1 MVILIELCF
10 WTPKWHHNVSSAF
23 KVYIFLQLSP
33 ADFFVIDLT
42 NQLQKLKVE
51 PVLLHHLSQLR
62 VLQGVELRMATST
75 RLKTCLYSFTSPVGP
90 MYPTRAVRHATWD
103 ALDFLFPLF
112 QASLTVYY
120 LDPLRG
126 DIGQDLQEF
135 MGKEIYEDAEV
146 DEVKGEWVVYVSN
159 FF

>member
-1 MVILIELCF
+1 M
-10 WTPKWHHNVSSAF
+10 KSSLRHLRRH
-23 KVYIFLQLSP
+23 KPSP
-33 ADFFVIDLT
+33 
-42 NQLQKLKVE
+42 LQKLKVE

-75 RLKTCLYSFTSPVGP
+75 RLKTCLYSFTSPGGP

-103 ALDFLFPLF
+103 ALDFLFP
-112 QASLTVYY
+112 
-120 LDPLRG
+120 
-126 DIGQDLQEF
+126 F